1 VDLRDYVRLLR
12 VRRALIIACT
22 LLGIAA
28 AAALTLAAKP
38 VYAARAQLFVSADD
52 RGGGVG
58 TAYTGSLFTQA
69 RVKSYAKV
77 IDSPPIANAVIDELG
92 LTMTA
97 DQLAAKVTADAP
109 LDTVLLNVTVRDG
122 NPVVAQRIANSVAT
136 NFTKLVGQLETQT
149 QGGQSL
155 VKLSVVKPAG
165 LPRVPVSPN
174 KKLNLA
180 LGFLVGISAG
190 VGAAVA
196 RETLDQSVRGVEE
209 MQSEFGLATLGVIA
223 YDADAP
229 KRPLIVQVSPHSPR
243 AEAFRQLR
251 TNLQFVDV
259 DHRPRSIVITSSV
272 PQEGKTTTTCNLA
285 ITIADSGVPVV
296 LVEGDLRRP
305 RVGDYM
311 GLEGAVGLTDVLI
324 GRASLDDVLQ
334 PWGDGNL
341 KVLLSGPLP
350 PNPSELLGSRLMADL
365 LEEIQGRGLVIID
378 APPLL
383 PVTDAAVL
391 STVASGTVVV
401 VAAQR
406 THREQV
412 RQAVD
417 LLRGVDAHVFGAVFN
432 MAPAKGPDAYRY
444 GYGYGYGYGYAPKQG
459 RERLDEPVPIYGG
472 REVGPGALRGG
483 DFATPDATP
492 GATPDALAAGA
503 GATSGAGGGP
513 ADDVTPAFVAPPAAG
528 TAVGAAGGT
537 AAPGRAVPEPATA
550 AFAGTTSGRTLP
562 PPPGRREATAA
573 EARSGVGESTASDA
587 LTAAFAKGARR
598 YGDRDDPA
606 APELYDYF
614 ADPDPPAPAEPS

>member
-1 VDLRDYVRLLR
+1 VDLREYVRLLR
-12 VRRALIIACT
+12 VRRALIIAAT

-28 AAALTLAAKP
+28 AALLTLIATP

-92 LTMTA
+92 LNISA
-97 DQLAAKVTADAP
+97 DELAAKVSADAP
-109 LDTVLLNVTVRDG
+109 LDTVLLNVTVRDT

-165 LPRVPVSPN
+165 LPRTPVSPN

-180 LGFLVGISAG
+180 LGLLVGLATG
-190 VGAAVA
+190 VGASVA
-196 RETLDQSVRGVEE
+196 RETLDQTVRGVEE

-229 KRPLIVQVSPHSPR
+229 KRPLIVHASPHSPR

-251 TNLQFVDV
+251 TNLQFIDV
-259 DHRPRSIVITSSV
+259 DDRPRSIVVTSSV

-285 ITIADSGVPVV
+285 ITIAESGVPVV

-305 RVGDYM
+305 RVGEYM
-311 GLEGAVGLTDVLI
+311 GLEGAAGLTDVLI
-324 GRASLDDVLQ
+324 GRATLQEVLQ
-334 PWGDGNL
+334 PWGTGNL
-341 KVLLSGPLP
+341 KVLTSGPLP

-365 LEEIQGRGLVIID
+365 LEKIQGQGLVIID

-391 STVASGTVVV
+391 STVASGTVMI

-406 THREQV
+406 THRDQV
-412 RQAVD
+412 RQAVE

-444 GYGYGYGYGYAPKQG
+444 GYGYGYGYGYAPKKN
-459 RERLDEPVPIYGG
+459 RERLTEPVPIYGG
-472 REVGPGALRGG
+472 REVAPG
-483 DFATPDATP
+483 D
-492 GATPDALAAGA
+492 
-503 GATSGAGGGP
+503 
-513 ADDVTPAFVAPPAAG
+513 
-528 TAVGAAGGT
+528 
-537 AAPGRAVPEPATA
+537 AAPAIDGPRVATH
-550 AFAGTTSGRTLP
+550 
-562 PPPGRREATAA
+562 AA
-573 EARSGVGESTASDA
+573 E
-587 LTAAFAKGARR
+587 
-598 YGDRDDPA
+598 
-606 APELYDYF
+606 
-614 ADPDPPAPAEPS
+614 PAPAEAPEPPEAEPVAEATPEPEQAAGPQPVIDDPVVGAAAMSVALAGREANARLEAAVESVRAQVAGESNGDRGAAAEGTYDVPFYTDDPHPSDDAGDLPSWLRDPS